1 MVEDIAARDALLRS
15 TGDDVRRIPA
25 QRRSQYKVQHM
36 IACATRLVIERDP
49 QSISTTAIAAAADV
63 SVGWIY
69 RYFADKD
76 AIFDQ
81 ILIDALNRLDERLTE
96 VNFSLAVDDWRLA
109 VTQGI
114 DTIVDFVAA
123 DAAFRKLWFS
133 SMLTPRMVA
142 ANRAHDTNLARQL
155 ARNLPARRHES
166 AERDP
171 VDVGEMFFGIIDK
184 GVDLAFQHG
193 DPHGDRRIVEE
204 MKVCAVRYM
213 ESYLQ

>member
-1 MVEDIAARDALLRS
+1 MADDIDESLRS
-15 TGDDVRRIPA
+15 TGEDVRRVPS
-25 QRRSQYKVQHM
+25 QRRSQDKVHHM
-36 IACATRLVIERDP
+36 LACATRLVIERDP
-49 QSISTTAIAAAADV
+49 QSISTTTIAAEAGV

-81 ILIDALNRLDERLTE
+81 ILVDALHRLDERLAE
-96 VNFSLAVDDWRLA
+96 VNFSLAVSDWRLA
-109 VTQGI
+109 VTRGI
-114 DTIVDFVAA
+114 DTIVDFVAE

-155 ARNLPARRHES
+155 AKNLPARRQES

-184 GVDLAFQHG
+184 GIDLAFQHG
-193 DPHGDRRIVEE
+193 DPYGDPRIVQE
-204 MKVCAVRYM
+204 MKVCAVHYM